1 MNVSNNGAFDYRNHV
16 KSNRD
21 RTALD
26 DKVRV
31 VFYVRESTQHEAQCN
46 ALENQKEWCMDLL
59 MKHPNWVLVKP
70 IYVDRGLSGTVTE
83 KRPAFMQMMQD
94 AKEHVFDMLVVRE
107 VSRLNR
113 NTVNSLITTRQLG
126 AMGIEVYFY
135 NDNIFSLDSDGEL
148 RLTIMSAMSQEE
160 SRKISERSR
169 AGQYTSRQNQIL
181 YGNGNILGYRL
192 VRGAKSCDNTYEIDE
207 EQGPTV
213 ARIFEL
219 YLQGKGLKAITTI
232 LTQENRKNAVGEVK
246 WDATRIRRV
255 LRNPTYLGKVV
266 YGKSYVKSYLTHQR
280 VNISDSSLYTYGTE
294 NKFPALVSQ
303 EDFDKVQKMLDDAV
317 KTLPDGRRVN
327 NTGSKDIVK
336 KKLVCSCGS
345 HFALFRWKGKAN
357 ETSIGYSCK
366 NFNNNHSK
374 DYRKQYVDKADWE
387 NSCNVHGFPRW
398 RVEMLFW
405 FIVKRVFRNQE
416 RTVQR
421 IASLIEKNYV
431 YDAEAL
437 PYQRTVSMVS
447 KELERAK
454 QRVDN
459 LLQMRLDGTLDAV
472 QYITYKKDLD
482 AKVTEL
488 EQELACLLSEE
499 PVVPELYEQEKTA
512 RVQKAREV
520 LKELTDVENTDQMEL
535 LDKLVLKIVP
545 CPNETFKF
553 YLKLRNEEV
562 ADDAYILYDSFTV
575 SFDEAKEYRKAAGN
589 HYLRAN
595 QFKELLVEVY
605 V

>member
-1 MNVSNNGAFDYRNHV
+1 MNVSNKGAFNYRNHV
-16 KSNRD
+16 RTNRD

-31 VFYVRESTQHEAQCN
+31 VFYARVSTQHEAQCN
-46 ALENQKEWCMDLL
+46 ALENQMEWCMDLL
-59 MKHPNWVLVKP
+59 DKHPNWEMVKP
-70 IYVDRGLSGTVTE
+70 IYVDRGLSGTVTD
-83 KRPAFMQMMQD
+83 KRPGFMSMMQD
-94 AKEHVFDMLVVRE
+94 ASNHEFDMLVVRE
-107 VSRLNR
+107 VCRLNR
-113 NTVNSLITTRQLG
+113 NTVDSLMTTREL
-126 AMGIEVYFY
+126 ADIGIEVFFY
-135 NDNIFSLDSDGEL
+135 NDNIYSLDSDGEL
-148 RLTIMSAMSQEE
+148 RLTIMSAMAQEE
-160 SRKISERSR
+160 SRKVSERSR
-169 AGQYTSRQNQIL
+169 AGQYTSRQNGVL
-181 YGNGNILGYRL
+181 YGNGNILGYKL
-192 VRGAKSCDNTYEIDE
+192 EKNGKSTQNTYSIDP

-232 LTQENRKNAVGEVK
+232 LTQENRKNACGVVK
-246 WDATRIRRV
+246 WDGTRVRRV
-255 LRNPTYLGKVV
+255 LRNETYTGKVV
-266 YGKSYVKSYLTHQR
+266 YGKSYVKNYLTHQR
-280 VNISDSSLYTYGTE
+280 VNVKDSNLYTFGPD

-303 EDFDKVQKMLDDAV
+303 EDFDKVQKMLDNAV

-327 NTGSKDIVK
+327 NTGSKDIIK

-345 HFALFRWKGKAN
+345 HFALFRWKGRAN

-421 IASLIEKNYV
+421 IASLVEKNYV

-437 PYQRTVSMVS
+437 PYQRTASMVS

-482 AKVTEL
+482 TKVTEL
-488 EQELACLLSEE
+488 EQELECLLSEE
-499 PVVPELYEQEKTA
+499 PVVPESYEQEKVA
-512 RVQKAREV
+512 RVQKARDV

-535 LDKLVLKIVP
+535 LDKLVIKIVP

-562 ADDAYILYDSFTV
+562 ADDAYILYDSFSV
-575 SFDEAKEYRKAAGN
+575 SFDEAKAYRKAMG

-595 QFKELLVEVY
+595 QYKELLVEVY

>member
-1 MNVSNNGAFDYRNHV
+1 MSVRDNGSLLYRSRV
-16 KSNRD
+16 RTNRD

-26 DKVRV
+26 DKVRI
-31 VFYVRESTQHEAQCN
+31 VFYTRVSTAHEAQCN
-46 ALENQKEWCMDLL
+46 ALENQKEWCLDLL
-59 MKHPNWVLVKP
+59 NKHPNWEMVKP

-83 KRPAFMQMMQD
+83 KRPGFMQMMKD
-94 AKEHVFDMLVVRE
+94 AANHEFDMLVVRE
-107 VSRLNR
+107 VCRLNR
-113 NTVNSLITTRQLG
+113 NTVDSLMTTREL
-126 AMGIEVYFY
+126 ADIGIEVFFY
-135 NDNIFSLDSDGEL
+135 NDNIYSLDSDGEL
-148 RLTIMSAMSQEE
+148 RLTIMAAMSQEE
-160 SRKISERSR
+160 SRKVSERSR
-169 AGQYTSRQNQIL
+169 AGQYTSRQNGVL
-181 YGNGNILGYRL
+181 YGSGNILGYNL
-192 VRGAKSCDNTYEIDE
+192 VRGTKSCDNTYVVDE

-213 ARIFEL
+213 VRIFQL
-219 YLQGKGLKAITTI
+219 YLQGKGLKAISTI

-246 WDATRIRRV
+246 WDATRVRRV

-280 VNISDSSLYTYGTE
+280 VNVKDRSQYTFGPD
-294 NKFPALVSQ
+294 KFPALVSE
-303 EDFDKVQKMLDDAV
+303 EDFFRVQEMLDASV
-317 KTLPDGRRVN
+317 KTLPNGKNVN

-345 HFALFRWKGKAN
+345 HFTMFRWKSKGN
-357 ETSIGYSCK
+357 EKSLGYSCK
-366 NFNNNHSK
+366 NFTTNHSK
-374 DYRKQYVDKADWE
+374 DYRKQYVDEADWV

-398 RVEMLFW
+398 RIELLFW
-405 FIVKRVFRNQE
+405 FIIKRIFRNQE

-421 IASLIEKNYV
+421 IATLIEKNYV

-437 PYQRTVSMVS
+437 PYQRTVTMVS
-447 KELERAK
+447 KELDRAK
-454 QRVDN
+454 QRVEN
-459 LLQMRLDGTLDAV
+459 LLQMRLDGTLDAA

-488 EQELACLLSEE
+488 EEELKCLLSEE
-499 PVVPELYEQEKTA
+499 PAVPESYEQEKAA

-562 ADDAYILYDSFTV
+562 ADGDFILYDSFSV
-575 SFDEAKEYRKAAGN
+575 SFEEAKAYRNATG

-595 QFKELLVEVY
+595 QYKELLVEVY